1 MEKEIQKHYRLL
13 AESADIL
20 ESATSH
26 TWELQPTGGGCT
38 AFVLYVRGGFF
49 MLTDEGASAP
59 KPDEMGDMVLRF
71 YSNESLDDGI
81 IFENVSGL
89 DSLAV
94 FFARWNDANRY

>member
-26 TWELQPTGGGCT
+26 TWELQSTGGGCT
-38 AFVLYVRGGFF
+38 AFVLYVRDGFF

-59 KPDEMGDMVLRF
+59 KPDEMGDMVLGF
-71 YSNESLDDGI
+71 HSHELLDDGI
-81 IFENVSGL
+81 IFENVSDL

-94 FFARWNDANRY
+94 FFARWNDGGR